1 MKRSCNN
8 TSLASIA
15 RIKSLLYF
23 YLFKQQMRF
32 LKELNRKPN
41 WPEIAQN
48 GTLGPQNYY
57 CIFWEAPHTP
67 PGEWPPS
74 HTYPDLGLGAK
85 MAAPPPFLV
94 PAIATIVLAI
104 SNLNKNPDSSTPLP
118 KISTAIHTFCFPT
131 TALTKSSL
139 F

>member
-32 LKELNRKPN
+32 LKIGQKLPKMQPWGLKIIIVFFGRP
-41 WPEIAQN
+41 
-48 GTLGPQNYY
+48 
-57 CIFWEAPHTP
+57 PHTP

-74 HTYPDLGLGAK
+74 YTYPDLGLGAK

-104 SNLNKNPDSSTPLP
+104 SNLSKNLDSSTPLP